1 MDLTYKHVTVK
12 SYVRAECSEAA
23 VTACLLEVST
33 MQGETY
39 IFNVV
44 PCRPAPNLSLFSPS
58 LALALAFALYRT
70 TLMCAT
76 RHGTTRHDT

>member
-12 SYVRAECSEAA
+12 SYVRAECSEAG
-23 VTACLLEVST
+23 VTAST

-44 PCRPAPNLSLFSPS
+44 PCRPAPNPSLFSPS
-58 LALALAFALYRT
+58 PSLSLCIAQY
-70 TLMCAT
+70 
-76 RHGTTRHDT
+76 